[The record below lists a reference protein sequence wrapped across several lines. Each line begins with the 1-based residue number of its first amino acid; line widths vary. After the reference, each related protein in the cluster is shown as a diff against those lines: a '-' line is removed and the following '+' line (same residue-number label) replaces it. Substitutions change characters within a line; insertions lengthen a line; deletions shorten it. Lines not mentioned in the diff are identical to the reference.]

1 MEEKKNWS
9 FPFIW
14 NIDELNHKYNSFK
27 SFGNSIYLYN
37 FIIYIQ
43 KYYPQSYKNL
53 QFDEIIIETL
63 EINDYLN
70 NLYEEINKN
79 RIIDI
84 LIRLSNLQSD
94 SFSFAKFANI
104 IIEKTEQ
111 TIKSIKNTFPPF
123 IKDKIKEDLDI
134 LLNSQNNN
142 NNLNDLN
149 KSKYNL
155 IFNLYQI
162 FKN

>member
-1 MEEKKNWS
+1 MCEDKWYPLICEYEEEKELFGIFN
-9 FPFIW
+9 
-14 NIDELNHKYNSFK
+14 NYDELNDKYNSFK

-37 FIIYIQ
+37 FITYIQ

-84 LIRLSNLQSD
+84 LMRFSNLQSD

-111 TIKSIKNTFPPF
+111 TIKSINNTFPPF
-123 IKDKIKEDLDI
+123 IKDKIKVI
-134 LLNSQNNN
+134 
-142 NNLNDLN
+142 
-149 KSKYNL
+149 
-155 IFNLYQI
+155 
-162 FKN
+162 